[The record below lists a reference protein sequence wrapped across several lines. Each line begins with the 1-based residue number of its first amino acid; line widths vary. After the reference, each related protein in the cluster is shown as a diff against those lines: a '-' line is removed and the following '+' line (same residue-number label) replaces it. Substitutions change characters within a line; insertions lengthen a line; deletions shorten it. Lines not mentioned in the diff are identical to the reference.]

1 MLSAADKILQKALV
15 GSPMNSAQWAR
26 IQAGLRDRAFFSARV
41 EDVRRLA
48 AARTAT
54 AEHAAGAKSL
64 SETRRD
70 IRDALAATGYVRPE
84 GGEGTITDLM
94 TQRRLDLI
102 IKTNVQQAR
111 GWKQYMEGTTPGALA
126 AFPAQRLIRVRQ
138 RRMPRDWASRWRMAG
153 EATGWEGASREE
165 MTALKTSPIWRKLS
179 RFGNPFPP
187 FDFNSGME
195 LEDVG
200 KRRTVELGLA
210 NREELNEMVKKAA
223 EAPVPDFN
231 ANLATKVT
239 PDEGEMLRE
248 RFGDQVDISDGMA
261 KWVERPFAGMN
272 PGETRSMPGADG
284 LVTVPAASVA
294 GLSADLEALLPSM
307 LREGGVFETLTG
319 DKLLAEVVN
328 GIFKG
333 IVKK

>member
-1 MLSAADKILQKALV
+1 MLTAADKILQKALV

-26 IQAGLRDRAFFSARV
+26 IQAGIRDRAFFSARV

-84 GGEGTITDLM
+84 GGEGTIADLM

-111 GWKQYMEGTTPGALA
+111 GWKQYMEGTSPGALA
-126 AFPAQRLIRVRQ
+126 AFPAQRLVRVRQ

-153 EATGWEGASREE
+153 DATGWEGASHEE

-210 NREELNEMVKKAA
+210 TREELRDMVQKAA
-223 EAPVPDFN
+223 ETPVPDFN

-239 PDEGEMLRE
+239 PDEADMLRG
-248 RFGDQVDISDGMA
+248 RFGDQIEISDGMA

-284 LVTVPAASVA
+284 LVTVPAEAVA
-294 GLSADLEALLPSM
+294 DIGADIEALLPSM
-307 LREGGVFETLTG
+307 LREGGVFETLKGENFSPRSSTG
-319 DKLLAEVVN
+319 FSRGVLRK
-328 GIFKG
+328 
-333 IVKK
+333 